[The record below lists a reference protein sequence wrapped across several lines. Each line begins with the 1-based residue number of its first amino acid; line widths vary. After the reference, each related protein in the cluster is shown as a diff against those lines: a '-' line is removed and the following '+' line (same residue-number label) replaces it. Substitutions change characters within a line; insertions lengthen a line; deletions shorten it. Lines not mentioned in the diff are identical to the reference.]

1 MGGPFMLEF
10 KKTEYRENIE
20 SFAIAV
26 VAILLIII
34 FVAQSFLV
42 KGSSMEPTIHEG
54 ERLIVNKFIFRL
66 RPPVTGDIIVLK
78 YPKDPSQKFIKRVI
92 AGPSQTVSIQD
103 QKVLVDGRELNE
115 PYIKEKPFQNYNF
128 VVVPEGTVF
137 VMGDNR
143 NGSKDSRNPDV
154 GFVPLKNLV
163 GKAFII
169 FWPPKNIQI
178 IFNPKYNFPNTNFT
192 QSNFSNNWI
201 TILGEKWRNLVGY
214 FQNLLRN
221 KPGMNGHSNS
231 IQN

>member
-1 MGGPFMLEF
+1 MLEF

-26 VAILLIII
+26 VTILFIII
-34 FVAQSFLV
+34 FVSQSFLV

-66 RPPVTGDIIVLK
+66 RKPVTGDIVVLK

-92 AGPSQTVSIQD
+92 AGPSQSVSIQD
-103 QKVLVDGRELNE
+103 QKVVVDNHELNE

-163 GKAFII
+163 GKAIFV
-169 FWPPKNIQI
+169 FWPPQKMEI
-178 IFNPKYNFPNTNFT
+178 IINPKYNFPNTTFG
-192 QSNFSNNWI
+192 QSNFSNNLL
-201 TILGEKWRNLVGY
+201 TVLGEKWRNLVEY
-214 FQNLLRN
+214 FKGLIRN